1 MGKACGQHLTPAMG
15 NFQHSQAYSA
25 KSRGKKKKAAGP
37 LPPPLPQHKVLAT
50 LNGFCGQHSSCW
62 VGLWAE
68 CQLRALPDQHHFGYH
83 TASSILYNCKERRR
97 NSINRNFVG
106 DYLGMEERPELRQFL
121 AKRERVDFAD
131 SITKY
136 DRRFKVR
143 QAKPWLMVGCG
154 WGLCPPLLPPPLNK
168 PPSAPAPALSQPIKR
183 DFILTPKYFYLIG
196 REKVKKG
203 PEKGQIKEVLKKKV
217 EIQAVSGVSLRYVP
231 LYQLGVVGLHPSCPP
246 KPFPLFSAPSP
257 APMHCHWSITPR
269 G

>member
-83 TASSILYNCKERRR
+83 AASSILYNCKERRR